1 LIFRKTSNKNLNP
14 YKILNARLLRD
25 GEDVTTL
32 KVRMELDDIQNQ
44 FLRLE
49 GYDINSEYEKFN
61 LEAYVAPD
69 LHLDIKPTDQLK
81 VELPSHRQKDGVKL
95 RRKKRGDDSG
105 EIDYSIVYVQSIP
118 TRSRTSNM
126 MHRAVVTVT
135 LESRLD

>member
-1 LIFRKTSNKNLNP
+1 MFRKNQNKNLNP
-14 YKILNARLLRD
+14 YKVLNARLLRD

-32 KVRMELDDIQNQ
+32 KVRMELDDIHNQ
-44 FLRLE
+44 FLKLE
-49 GYDINSEYEKFN
+49 GYDVNTEYERFN

-81 VELPSHRQKDGVKL
+81 VELPSRKQKDGVKL

-118 TRSRTSNM
+118 TRSKTSNM